1 MMKRS
6 LPGAASHRR
15 ITAGLSLVLAL
26 TLGACALETQP
37 SRFFVLEP
45 LGADA
50 RVAGPD
56 AASGPRLA
64 VGPVKLP
71 KHLERTQMVVHG
83 PGNRIDLL
91 EFDRW
96 GEDLDVNMTRVL
108 TENLSLLVP
117 TDRIAGYPWDGNI
130 PVDYQVTVDVARL
143 AVEADRRVN
152 LVARWRIFD
161 YRKRALLKSG
171 KSVATETAP
180 GQGSD
185 GVAAAISKGLAKV
198 SREIATAVRDLKPL
212 S

>member
-1 MMKRS
+1 MKR
-6 LPGAASHRR
+6 LLTRQTQRRGAA
-15 ITAGLSLVLAL
+15 SLVLAL
-26 TLGACALETQP
+26 ALVLSACAAQTQP

-45 LGADA
+45 LGTDA

-71 KHLERTQMVVHG
+71 KHLDRTQMVVHR

-96 GEDLDVNMTRVL
+96 GEDLDENMTRVL

-117 TDRIAGYPWDGNI
+117 TDRIAGYPWDRNI

-143 AVEADRRVN
+143 AVEANRRVN
-152 LVARWRIFD
+152 LIARWRIFD
-161 YRKRALLKSG
+161 YRKRALLTSG

-185 GVAAAISKGLAKV
+185 GVAAAISTGLAKV
-198 SREIATAVRDLKPL
+198 SREIAAAVRGLKVG